1 MGVSPSRD
9 PDLITLWNTLSRVFM
24 GLLLAGAVAALAD
37 LRVAAWALALAGLT
51 GIVAS
56 HLGISAVAYRRTM
69 RREWPQVEP
78 LPADDDW

>member
-1 MGVSPSRD
+1 VSPSRD
-9 PDLITLWNTLSRVFM
+9 PDLITLWNALSRPFTA
-24 GLLLAGAVAALAD
+24 LLAAAAIAALAE
-37 LRVAAWALALAGLT
+37 LRTAAWALALAGLT